1 MRWGCVKAKKFSL
14 TEHTEVTENIDFID
28 SFLCVLRALCEK
40 FMLLHNFLLL
50 IPFSLFPF
58 DEAKLNTTLSS
69 WEKKNKNE
77 VIVLITNP
85 ESGKIEFAYT
95 EKNAFYKKLP
105 PGSILKTLSSF
116 VFLANQEKFH
126 ISSEKKYF
134 CNGKFEEPKKDYF
147 KEEDKIKFNL
157 VEDTKT
163 GKRYFRC
170 SKENGHGEVILRK
183 ALAESCNAYYLH
195 YASTD
200 SEFFYNTLIHDWR
213 LEEGTGA
220 SFERTSNAKNLTYKN
235 PTPFESSL
243 ASIGDDGQIKLTAL
257 KVAQIYGSIF
267 AETPI
272 LMPILKG
279 ETPKQISPFPYSD
292 SIRRKIQQALRLT
305 VKEGTLK
312 LIHLQNTS
320 IQILSG
326 KTGTPT
332 REGKK
337 YTTHGWNIIYFKKG
351 DNAYL
356 LVVFV
361 DKGSGKKEA
370 LELSTVILNII

>member
-1 MRWGCVKAKKFSL
+1 MKFIMRWVEC
-14 TEHTEVTENIDFID
+14 IQP
-28 SFLCVLRALCEK
+28 
-40 FMLLHNFLLL
+40 LLL
-50 IPFSLFPF
+50 IPISLFGF
-58 DEAKLNTTLSS
+58 DEAKLNTALTT

-77 VIVLITNP
+77 AIVLITSP

-126 ISSEKKYF
+126 ISSEQKYF
-134 CNGKFEEPKKDYF
+134 CIGKFEEPTKDYF
-147 KEEDKIKFNL
+147 KAEDKIRFNL
-157 VEDTKT
+157 VEDSKT
-163 GKRYFRC
+163 GKNYFRC
-170 SKENGHGEVILRK
+170 SKEKGHGEITMRK

-195 YASTD
+195 FVSAD
-200 SEFFYNTLIHDWR
+200 SEFFYKTLIQDWR
-213 LEEGTGA
+213 LDEGTGA
-220 SFERTSNAKNLTYKN
+220 SFERTSTNAKILTHKI

-243 ASIGDDGQIKLTAL
+243 TSIGDDGQIKLTAL
-257 KVAQIYGSIF
+257 KLAQIYGAIF
-267 AETPI
+267 SDTPI

-279 ETPKQISPFPYSD
+279 ETPKQVSPFPYSD

-312 LIHLQNTS
+312 NVHLQNTS

-351 DNAYL
+351 DNPYL

-370 LELSTVILNII
+370 LELSTVILNIL

>member
-1 MRWGCVKAKKFSL
+1 MRWVEC
-14 TEHTEVTENIDFID
+14 IQP
-28 SFLCVLRALCEK
+28 
-40 FMLLHNFLLL
+40 LLL
-50 IPFSLFPF
+50 FPISLFPI
-58 DEAKLNTTLSS
+58 DEAKLNTALTT
-69 WEKKNKNE
+69 WERKNKNE
-77 VIVLITNP
+77 AIVLITSP

-116 VFLANQEKFH
+116 VFLANQERFH
-126 ISSEKKYF
+126 ISSEQKYF

-147 KEEDKIKFNL
+147 KPEDKIKFNL
-157 VEDTKT
+157 VEDFKT
-163 GKRYFRC
+163 GKNYFRC
-170 SKENGHGEVILRK
+170 SKEKGHGEITLRK

-195 YASTD
+195 FASRD
-200 SEFFYNTLIHDWR
+200 SDFFYNALIHDWR
-213 LEEGTGA
+213 LDEGTGA
-220 SFERTSNAKNLTYKN
+220 SFERTSNAKNSTRKI

-257 KVAQIYGSIF
+257 KLAQIYGAIF
-267 AETPI
+267 SDTPI

-279 ETPKQISPFPYSD
+279 ETPRQISPFPYSD
-292 SIRRKIQQALRLT
+292 SIRRNIQQALRLT

-312 LIHLQNTS
+312 NVHIQNTS

-351 DNAYL
+351 DNPYL

-370 LELSTVILNII
+370 LELSTVILNIL

>member
-1 MRWGCVKAKKFSL
+1 MKEFLSLFIVINAYIHDIFVGNAYMRYL
-14 TEHTEVTENIDFID
+14 
-28 SFLCVLRALCEK
+28 
-40 FMLLHNFLLL
+40 LLL
-50 IPFSLFPF
+50 IPISLFPF
-58 DEAKLNTTLSS
+58 DEAKLNNALAN

-77 VIVLITNP
+77 AIVLITSP

-116 VFLANQEKFH
+116 VFLANHEKFH

-134 CNGKFEEPKKDYF
+134 CNGKFEEPTKDFF
-147 KEEDKIKFNL
+147 KPEDIVKFNL
-157 VEDTKT
+157 IEENKT
-163 GKRYFRC
+163 GKRYFKC
-170 SKENGHGEVILRK
+170 SKENGHGEITLRK
-183 ALAESCNAYYLH
+183 ALADSCNAYYLH

-220 SFERTSNAKNLTYKN
+220 SFEQTSNVKNLTHKT

-257 KVAQIYGSIF
+257 KVAQIYGAIF
-267 AETPI
+267 SDTPI
-272 LMPILKG
+272 LIPILKG
-279 ETPKQISPFPYSD
+279 ETPRQISPFPHSD

-312 LIHLQNTS
+312 NVHLQNTS
-320 IQILSG
+320 VQILSG

-332 REGKK
+332 RDGKK
-337 YTTHGWNIIYFKKG
+337 YTTHGWNIIFFKKG
-351 DNAYL
+351 DNPYL

-361 DKGSGKKEA
+361 GKGSGKKEA
-370 LELSTVILNII
+370 LELSTVILDIL